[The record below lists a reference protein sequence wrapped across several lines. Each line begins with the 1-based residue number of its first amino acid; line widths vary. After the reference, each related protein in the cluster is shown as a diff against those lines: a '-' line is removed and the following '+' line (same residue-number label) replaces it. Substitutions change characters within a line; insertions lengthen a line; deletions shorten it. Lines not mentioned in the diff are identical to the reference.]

1 MGKGYVRHE
10 RYNRRNPDRRRHHRG
25 RSIRNPERG
34 GTSKRIS
41 ERADEVTIS
50 HELRQLSAAIDY
62 LSRKRGELLDD
73 LKAHPEKHG
82 CPYRIGQE
90 FKTQDGAVYKVE
102 KINVLTYPSADGL
115 CAYYQAQAV
124 NQNKPHDRKEYTVQ
138 IK

>member
-1 MGKGYVRHE
+1 M
-10 RYNRRNPDRRRHHRG
+10 
-25 RSIRNPERG
+25 
-34 GTSKRIS
+34 
-41 ERADEVTIS
+41 TIS
-50 HELRQLSAAIDY
+50 NDLRQLTAAIDY
-62 LSRKRGELLDD
+62 LSRKRDELLDD

-102 KINVLTYPSADGL
+102 AINVLTYPSADGL

-138 IK
+138 IGA